1 MSPDAGSGVLAGF
14 RRARRPSLLV
24 GAGIAAVIL
33 VLLSWLM
40 ARGPET
46 VSGSVRRIT
55 VRGNTLLIPDQ
66 APQWRYVELATATEA
81 PPLPPPPV
89 PGRVSFDEKRT
100 ASLSAPLPGRVERV
114 LVRIGDRVQEGEHLF
129 NVRSAAWADL
139 EREMASAR
147 ANVEVKRR
155 IAARTRELVEIRAAP
170 EKDALAT
177 EADLHEAELAA
188 RASAAKRSSLRI
200 APEGDNL
207 FWVVAP
213 RSGTIV
219 DLDVVASQEVQPS
232 GDHPLVR
239 ISELSEVLVL
249 ADVQESDAYDLR
261 VGGQVTIRT
270 RAGGV
275 ARTGTI
281 DRISEVVDPK
291 RRTVELRI
299 RAANEDRALRPN
311 AFVDVELQSDP
322 SQKRIRLPA
331 EAVVTDGQSSVVF
344 VSRGE
349 GRLERVTV
357 TPGRQRSGEVELR
370 SGLEPGSRYVSKG
383 AILLLNQLALEH

>member
-1 MSPDAGSGVLAGF
+1 MSPDAGSGTLAGF
-14 RRARRPSLLV
+14 RRVGRPPLV
-24 GAGIAAVIL
+24 VIGGLAL
-33 VLLSWLM
+33 VLLALITWLLV
-40 ARGPET
+40 RGREEAAE
-46 VSGSVRRIT
+46 SVRHIT
-55 VRGNTLLIPDQ
+55 VHGNTLVIPEQ

-114 LVRIGDRVQEGEHLF
+114 LVRIGDRVQEGDRLF

-170 EKDALAT
+170 EKDALSA

-239 ISELSEVLVL
+239 ISELTEVLVL

-270 RAGGV
+270 RAGNV
-275 ARTGTI
+275 TRPGTV

-299 RAANEDRALRPN
+299 RAVNQDRALRPN

-322 SQKRIRLPA
+322 SQKRVRVPA

-349 GRLERVTV
+349 GKLERVTV

-370 SGLEPGSRYVSKG
+370 AGLEPGARFVSKG
-383 AILLLNQLALEH
+383 AILLLNQLALEQ

>member
-14 RRARRPSLLV
+14 RRSSRPSLLV
-24 GAGIAAVIL
+24 GGGIALVVL
-33 VLLSWLM
+33 VLSSWLLL
-40 ARGPET
+40 RGHETRSET
-46 VSGSVRRIT
+46 VPRIT
-55 VRGNTLLIPDQ
+55 VEGNTLNIPEQ
-66 APQWRYVELATATEA
+66 APQWRYVELGTASEA
-81 PPLPPPPV
+81 PPLPPPAV

-114 LVRIGDRVQEGEHLF
+114 LVRIGDRVQEGDRLF

-147 ANVEVKRR
+147 ASVEVKRR
-155 IAARTRELVEIRAAP
+155 IAARARELVEIRAAP
-170 EKDALAT
+170 EKDALAA
-177 EADLHEAELAA
+177 EADLHEAELVAK
-188 RASAAKRSSLRI
+188 ASAAKRSSLRI

-213 RSGTIV
+213 RSGTVV

-239 ISELSEVLVL
+239 ISELTEVLVL

-261 VGGQVTIRT
+261 VGGPVIIRT

-275 ARTGTI
+275 TRPGTI

-291 RRTVELRI
+291 RRTVEVRI
-299 RAANEDRALRPN
+299 RAANADRALRPN

-322 SQKRIRLPA
+322 SQKRVRVPA
-331 EAVVTDGQSSVVF
+331 EAVVTDGESSVVF
-344 VSRGE
+344 VSRGQ
-349 GRLERVTV
+349 GKLERVTV
-357 TPGRQRSGEVELR
+357 MPGRQRSGEVELR
-370 SGLEPGSRYVSKG
+370 AGLEPGVRYVSKG
-383 AILLLNQLALEH
+383 AILLLNQLTLEQ

>member
-1 MSPDAGSGVLAGF
+1 MSPDAGSGALAGF
-14 RRARRPSLLV
+14 RRASRPSLVVAGGIGLV
-24 GAGIAAVIL
+24 VLL
-33 VLLSWLM
+33 VLSWLLL
-40 ARGPET
+40 RGREST
-46 VSGSVRRIT
+46 SESVRHIT
-55 VRGNTLLIPDQ
+55 VHGNTLVIPDQ

-114 LVRIGDRVQEGEHLF
+114 LVRIGDRVQEGERLF

-170 EKDALAT
+170 EKDALSA

-213 RSGTIV
+213 RAGTIV

-239 ISELSEVLVL
+239 ISELTEVLVL

-261 VGGQVTIRT
+261 VGGQVIIHT
-270 RAGGV
+270 RAGNLT
-275 ARTGTI
+275 RTGTI

-299 RAANEDRALRPN
+299 RATNDDRALRPN

-322 SQKRIRLPA
+322 SQKRVRVPA

-349 GRLERVTV
+349 GKLERVTV

-370 SGLEPGSRYVSKG
+370 SGLEPGARYVSKG
-383 AILLLNQLALEH
+383 AILLLNQLALEQ

>member
-1 MSPDAGSGVLAGF
+1 MSTDASSVLAGF
-14 RRARRPSLLV
+14 RRARPSLLV
-24 GAGIAAVIL
+24 GGAIAL
-33 VLLSWLM
+33 VLLLFLSWLLLRTQEPTAEVAHRM
-40 ARGPET
+40 S
-46 VSGSVRRIT
+46 VSG
-55 VRGNTLLIPDQ
+55 NTIHIPDQ
-66 APQWRYVELATATEA
+66 APQWRYVDLAVATEA
-81 PPLPPPPV
+81 PPLPPPAV

-114 LVRIGDRVQEGEHLF
+114 LVRIGDRVKEGDRLF

-147 ANVEVKRR
+147 ANVEVKKR
-155 IAARTRELVEIRAAP
+155 IAARTRDLVAIRAAP
-170 EKDALAT
+170 EKDALAA

-188 RASAAKRSSLRI
+188 RASAAKRASLRI

-213 RSGTIV
+213 RSGTVV
-219 DLDVVASQEVQPS
+219 DLDVVESQEVQPS

-249 ADVQESDAYDLR
+249 ADVQEADAYDLH
-261 VGGQVTIRT
+261 VGQPVTIRT
-270 RAGGV
+270 RAGGLTRPGAV
-275 ARTGTI
+275 

-291 RRTVELRI
+291 RRTVEVRI

-311 AFVDVELQSDP
+311 AFVDVELQTDQ
-322 SQKRIRLPA
+322 SQKRVRVPA

-349 GRLERVTV
+349 GKLERITV
-357 TPGRQRSGEVELR
+357 TPGRQRAGEIEIR
-370 SGLEPGSRYVSKG
+370 SGLEPGSRFVSKG
-383 AILLLNQLALEH
+383 AILLLNQLELEH

>member
-1 MSPDAGSGVLAGF
+1 MSPEASSALAGF
-14 RRARRPSLLV
+14 RRVRPSLLV
-24 GAGIAAVIL
+24 GGGIAL
-33 VLLSWLM
+33 VLLVSLSWLLLRTQEP
-40 ARGPET
+40 ATEIAHRVS
-46 VSGSVRRIT
+46 VSG
-55 VRGNTLLIPDQ
+55 NTIHIPDQ
-66 APQWRYVELATATEA
+66 APQWRYVELAVATEA
-81 PPLPPPPV
+81 PPLPPPAV

-114 LVRIGDRVQEGEHLF
+114 LVRIGDRVKEGDRLF

-155 IAARTRELVEIRAAP
+155 IAARARELVAIRAAP
-170 EKDALAT
+170 EKDALAA

-188 RASAAKRSSLRI
+188 RASAAKRASLRI

-213 RSGTIV
+213 RSGTVV
-219 DLDVVASQEVQPS
+219 DLDVVESQEVQPS

-249 ADVQESDAYDLR
+249 ADVQEADAYDLH
-261 VGGQVTIRT
+261 VGQAVTIRT
-270 RAGGV
+270 RAGGLTRQGAV
-275 ARTGTI
+275 

-291 RRTVELRI
+291 RRTVEVRI

-311 AFVDVELQSDP
+311 AFVDVELQTDQ
-322 SQKRIRLPA
+322 SQKRVRVPA

-349 GRLERVTV
+349 GKLERITV
-357 TPGRQRSGEVELR
+357 TPGRQRAGEVEIR
-370 SGLEPGSRYVSKG
+370 SGLEPGSRFVSKG
-383 AILLLNQLALEH
+383 AILLLNQLELEH

>member
-1 MSPDAGSGVLAGF
+1 MSPDAGSGTMAGF
-14 RRARRPSLLV
+14 RRARPSLLI
-24 GAGIAAVIL
+24 GGGIALVVL
-33 VLLSWLM
+33 VLVSWLLL
-40 ARGPET
+40 RGREAPIDTTRHVT
-46 VSGSVRRIT
+46 VK
-55 VRGNTLLIPDQ
+55 GNTISIPEQ
-66 APQWRYVELATATEA
+66 APQWRYVELSVATEA
-81 PPLPPPPV
+81 PPLPPPPF

-114 LVRIGDRVQEGEHLF
+114 LVRIGDRVQEGERLF

-147 ANVEVKRR
+147 ANVGVKRR
-155 IAARTRELVEIRAAP
+155 IANRARELVEIRAAP
-170 EKDALAT
+170 EKDALAA

-188 RASAAKRSSLRI
+188 RASAAKRASLRI

-239 ISELSEVLVL
+239 ISELTEVLVL
-249 ADVQESDAYDLR
+249 ADVQESDAYDLH
-261 VGGQVTIRT
+261 VGGDVTIRT

-275 ARTGTI
+275 VRPGTI

-299 RAANEDRALRPN
+299 RAANADRVLRPN
-311 AFVDVELQSDP
+311 AFVDVEIQSDP
-322 SQKRIRLPA
+322 SQKRIRVPA

-349 GRLERVTV
+349 GQLERVTV

-370 SGLEPGSRYVSKG
+370 SGLDPGSRYVSKG
-383 AILLLNQLALEH
+383 AILLLNQLTLEH

>member
-14 RRARRPSLLV
+14 RRANRAPLLV
-24 GAGIAAVIL
+24 GGGIALVTL
-33 VLLSWLM
+33 VLLSWTLL
-40 ARGPET
+40 RGRETTSET
-46 VSGSVRRIT
+46 VRHIT
-55 VRGNTLLIPDQ
+55 VRGNTLTIPEQ
-66 APQWRYVELATATEA
+66 APQWRYVELSTATEA

-114 LVRIGDRVQEGEHLF
+114 LVRIGDRVQEGERLF

-155 IAARTRELVEIRAAP
+155 IAARARELVEIRAAP
-170 EKDALAT
+170 EKDALAA

-213 RSGTIV
+213 RSGSIV

-270 RAGGV
+270 RAGSV
-275 ARTGTI
+275 TRTGTI
-281 DRISEVVDPK
+281 ERISEVVDPK

-299 RAANEDRALRPN
+299 RATNDDRALRPN

-322 SQKRIRLPA
+322 SQKRIRVPA

-349 GRLERVTV
+349 GQLERVTV

>member
-14 RRARRPSLLV
+14 RRTRPSLLV
-24 GAGIAAVIL
+24 GASIALVVL
-33 VLLSWLM
+33 VLASWLLL
-40 ARGPET
+40 RGHEAAIET
-46 VSGSVRRIT
+46 TRHIT
-55 VRGNTLLIPDQ
+55 VQGNTIHISDQ
-66 APQWRYVELATATEA
+66 APQWRYVELSVATEA
-81 PPLPPPPV
+81 PPLPPPPF

-114 LVRIGDRVQEGEHLF
+114 LVRIGDRVQEGERLF

-147 ANVEVKRR
+147 ANVEVKKR
-155 IAARTRELVEIRAAP
+155 IAARARELVEIRAAP
-170 EKDALAT
+170 EKDALAA

-188 RASAAKRSSLRI
+188 RASAAKRASLRI

-239 ISELSEVLVL
+239 ISELTEVLVL

-261 VGGQVTIRT
+261 VGGDVTIRT

-275 ARTGTI
+275 IRTGTI

-299 RAANEDRALRPN
+299 RAPNADRVLRPN

-322 SQKRIRLPA
+322 TQKRIRVPA
-331 EAVVTDGQSSVVF
+331 EAVVTDGQNSVVF

-349 GRLERVTV
+349 GQLERVTV
-357 TPGRQRSGEVELR
+357 TLGRQRSGEVELR

>member
-1 MSPDAGSGVLAGF
+1 MSPDAGSGALAGF
-14 RRARRPSLLV
+14 RRTRPSLLV
-24 GAGIAAVIL
+24 GGGVALALL
-33 VLLSWLM
+33 VLASWLLL
-40 ARGPET
+40 RGREAPIDTTRHVT
-46 VSGSVRRIT
+46 VH
-55 VRGNTLLIPDQ
+55 GNTISIPEQ
-66 APQWRYVELATATEA
+66 APQWRYVELSVANEA
-81 PPLPPPPV
+81 PPLPPPPF

-114 LVRIGDRVQEGEHLF
+114 LVRIGDRVQEGERLF

-147 ANVEVKRR
+147 ANVEVKKR
-155 IAARTRELVEIRAAP
+155 IAARARELVEIRAAP
-170 EKDALAT
+170 EKDALAA

-188 RASAAKRSSLRI
+188 RASAAKRASLRI

-207 FWVVAP
+207 FWVIAP

-239 ISELSEVLVL
+239 ISELTEVLVL

-261 VGGQVTIRT
+261 VGGDVTIRT

-275 ARTGTI
+275 VRSGTI

-299 RAANEDRALRPN
+299 RAANADRALRPN
-311 AFVDVELQSDP
+311 AFVDVEIQSDP
-322 SQKRIRLPA
+322 SQKRIRVPA

-349 GRLERVTV
+349 GQLERVTV

-383 AILLLNQLALEH
+383 AILLLNQLTLEH